1 MLRPWNLNMEIV
13 RGSSTPIHIQI
24 AETIAEEI
32 QRGRF
37 LPGSVLPGTRE
48 LANKLQLNRKT
59 VVQAY
64 DELISKGW
72 LTAESKR
79 GTFVSSR
86 VLMVN
91 QASKV
96 NKALFMPITNAKHRL
111 PASLMPND
119 TANKQS
125 NQKSAAPNLHLSDD
139 LPDARLIP
147 YPLFSRAMRHATTS
161 LTRNNKLHYAD
172 PRGSAILRKAILNML
187 NMERGFHADL
197 DQICIVRGS
206 QMGVFIAAHLLA
218 DSDSYFVVEQLHNP
232 LARETFKNC
241 GAKLLTVGHDQHG
254 IQIEALEKLCINH
267 PVKAIYVTPHHQM
280 PTGVVMPM
288 ENRKALLKLAERYQF
303 VIIEDD
309 SGCELVDS
317 KKMLAPIAS
326 LDNNGHVIYI
336 GSLSKV
342 LAPGFRLGYVVASS
356 PIISHCASDIS
367 MIDRQG
373 NTMIE
378 AAIAEL
384 LHTGE
389 IKRHINKTAKIYHE
403 RKAHLIDLIHS
414 ELGEFCTILPSN
426 NGLGLWLDLAPH
438 IRQDLLIQDAEKQ
451 KIVLHCANY
460 YSEYTNVSG
469 LRLGFAHLNIEE
481 MTSAISR
488 LKNVFLYQTKMALSA

>member
-24 AETIAEEI
+24 AETIVNEI

-72 LTAESKR
+72 LTTESKR

-91 QASKV
+91 QSSKV
-96 NKALFMPITNAKHRL
+96 NKPLFMPISASKHRL
-111 PASLMPND
+111 SVEMLPD
-119 TANKQS
+119 DYINKQA
-125 NQKSAAPNLHLSDD
+125 NPKSAVSYLHLSEDI
-139 LPDARLIP
+139 PDARLIP
-147 YPLFSRAMRHATTS
+147 YPLFSRAMRHATNS
-161 LTRNNKLHYAD
+161 LTRNNKLHYSDA
-172 PRGSAILRKAILNML
+172 RGSIVLRKAILNML

-197 DQICIVRGS
+197 EHICIVRGS
-206 QMGVFIAAHLLA
+206 QMGVFLAAHLLA
-218 DSDSYFVVEQLHNP
+218 DADSCFVVEQLHNP

-241 GAKLLTVGHDQHG
+241 GAKLLTVGHNEHG
-254 IQIEALEKLCINH
+254 IQIDALEKLCINH

-280 PTGVVMPM
+280 PTAVVMTL

-303 VIIEDD
+303 VIIEDG
-309 SGCELVDS
+309 SGCELDTH
-317 KKMLAPIAS
+317 KNMLPSIAS
-326 LDNNGHVIYI
+326 LDNNGHVIYV

-342 LAPGFRLGYVVASS
+342 LAPGFRIGYIVASA
-356 PIISHCASDIS
+356 PIISYCASDIS
-367 MIDRQG
+367 MIDRHG

-389 IKRHINKTAKIYHE
+389 IKRHISKTAKIYQE
-403 RKAHLIDLIHS
+403 RKAHLMHLIQT
-414 ELGEFCTILPSN
+414 ELNEFCTPMQYSS
-426 NGLGLWLDLAPH
+426 GLGIWLDLAAH
-438 IRQDLLIQDAEKQ
+438 IRLDLLIQDAEKQ
-451 KIVLHCANY
+451 KIILRCAHY
-460 YSEYTNVSG
+460 YSENTTASG
-469 LRLGFAHLNIEE
+469 IRLGFAHLNKDE
-481 MTSAISR
+481 MTSAVHR
-488 LKNVFLYQTKMALSA
+488 LKDVFMYQSKIALSA

>member
-13 RGSSTPIHIQI
+13 RGSATPIHIQI
-24 AETIAEEI
+24 AETIVNEI

-48 LANKLQLNRKT
+48 LANKLELNRKT

-72 LTAESKR
+72 LTTESKR

-91 QASKV
+91 QSSKV
-96 NKALFMPITNAKHRL
+96 NKPLFMPISSAKHRL
-111 PASLMPND
+111 PADLMLND
-119 TANKQS
+119 VQLKQPS
-125 NQKSAAPNLHLSDD
+125 QKAAAQYLYLSDD

-147 YPLFSRAMRHATTS
+147 YTLFSRAMRHATTS
-161 LTRNNKLHYAD
+161 LTRNNKLHYSD
-172 PRGSAILRKAILNML
+172 PRGSVILRKAILNML

-197 DQICIVRGS
+197 EHICIVRGS
-206 QMGVFIAAHLLA
+206 QMGLFLAAHLIA
-218 DSDSYFVVEQLHNP
+218 DTNSCFVVEQLHNP
-232 LARETFKNC
+232 LARETFKNS
-241 GAKLLTVGHDQHG
+241 GARILTVGHDQNG
-254 IQIEALEKLCINH
+254 IQIDALEKLCINH

-309 SGCELVDS
+309 SGCELNDS
-317 KKMLAPIAS
+317 KNMLPPIAS

-342 LAPGFRLGYVVASS
+342 LAPGFRVGYVVASA
-356 PIISHCASDIS
+356 PIISHYASDIS

-373 NTMIE
+373 NSMIE

-389 IKRHINKTAKIYHE
+389 IKRHINKTAKIYQE
-403 RKAHLIDLIHS
+403 RKIHLIHLIHT
-414 ELGEFCTILPSN
+414 ELSEFCTVIN
-426 NGLGLWLDLAPH
+426 CTNGLGIWLDLASD
-438 IRQDLLIQDAEKQ
+438 IRLDLLIEDAEKE
-451 KIVLHCANY
+451 KIILHSPNY
-460 YSEYTNVSG
+460 YSEHIAVSG
-469 LRLGFAHLNIEE
+469 LRLGFAHLNKEE
-481 MTSAISR
+481 MTSAIHR
-488 LKNVFLYQTKMALSA
+488 LKNVFLYQSKLALSA

>member
-24 AETIAEEI
+24 AETIVDEI

-37 LPGSVLPGTRE
+37 SPGSVLPGTRE

-72 LTAESKR
+72 LTTESKR

-96 NKALFMPITNAKHRL
+96 NKPLFMPISSTKHRL
-111 PASLMPND
+111 PASLMPIDHQNR
-119 TANKQS
+119 QLH
-125 NQKSAAPNLHLSDD
+125 QKSAAHLINLSDD

-147 YPLFSRAMRHATTS
+147 YPLFSRAMRHATTT

-172 PRGSAILRKAILNML
+172 PKGSTILRKAILYML

-197 DQICIVRGS
+197 EQICIVRGS
-206 QMGVFIAAHLLA
+206 QMGLFLAAHLLA
-218 DSDSYFVVEQLHNP
+218 DSDSCFVVEQLHSP
-232 LARETFKNC
+232 MARETFKNC
-241 GAKLLTVGHDQHG
+241 GAKLLTVSHDQHG
-254 IQIEALEKLCINH
+254 INIDALEKLCINH

-280 PTGVVMPM
+280 PTAVVMPL

-303 VIIEDD
+303 TIIEDD
-309 SGCELVDS
+309 SGCELNDN
-317 KKMLAPIAS
+317 KNMPAPIAS
-326 LDNNGHVIYI
+326 MDNNGHVIYI

-356 PIISHCASDIS
+356 PIISHYASNIT
-367 MIDRQG
+367 MMDRHG

-378 AAIAEL
+378 TAIAEL

-389 IKRHINKTAKIYHE
+389 IKRHINKITKIYNE
-403 RKAHLIDLIHS
+403 RKAHLIDLIQS
-414 ELGEFCTILPSN
+414 ELGEFCTIMPSSS
-426 NGLGLWLDLAPH
+426 GLGLWLDLATH
-438 IRQDLLIQDAEKQ
+438 IRPDLLTEDAEKQ
-451 KIVLHCANY
+451 KIILHCANY
-460 YSEYTNVSG
+460 YSEQTAVFG
-469 LRLGFAHLNIEE
+469 LRLCFAHLNIDE
-481 MTSAISR
+481 MTSAIHR
-488 LKNVFLYQTKMALSA
+488 LKNVFFYQTKMALSA